1 MRKSLR
7 VIAFVIVCMLVAV
20 GAVFSAENSSPP
32 AGPSGIAANV
42 SVSATDTNVRAVL
55 ESIAKQS
62 KEKIIIE
69 SSVKGEI
76 KLSLN
81 NTELEPALTAI
92 CKAGKFEWRKV
103 YIGPDSK
110 LTDQPDKFASTVR
123 LMSGLSFPDMVLA
136 GSSINKVGAHLEN
149 AKAVSA
155 AEDAAVKSLGMIKV
169 YLVTNDA
176 AIAAKAREVDKD
188 KTEKSKV
195 DKYVDMQKDQLDA
208 FMKMSPEE
216 REQAIMASLD
226 LYDQIDPSYVGA
238 AMEALTK
245 ADPDVLAR
253 RLSRQSDMM
262 MTMSTDARRSMIKMG
277 MKMQGLMSP
286 DLRKMMEE
294 DTKAVIEE
302 LKAEG
307 AWPPPQ
313 Q

>member
-1 MRKSLR
+1 MHRYLIITAVILGML
-7 VIAFVIVCMLVAV
+7 VIA
-20 GAVFSAENSSPP
+20 GALLAADAPAP
-32 AGPSGIAANV
+32 AGEPAAIKIT
-42 SVSATDTNVRAVL
+42 VSADDSGVRGVL

-62 KEKIIIE
+62 KEKFVVE
-69 SSVKGEI
+69 STVKGDV
-76 KLSLN
+76 KLSL
-81 NTELEPALTAI
+81 TDAALEPALTAI
-92 CKAGKFEWRKV
+92 CKAGKIEWRKV
-103 YIGPDSK
+103 YISPDSK
-110 LTDQPDKFASTVR
+110 LIEQPDKFASTVR

-136 GSSINKVGAHLEN
+136 GSSLNKVGAHLEN

-155 AEDAAVKSLGMIKV
+155 AEDAAVKSLGMIRV

-176 AIAAKAREVDKD
+176 AIAAKSREADKD
-188 KTEKSKV
+188 KTEKSNV
-195 DKYVDMQKDQLDA
+195 DKYIDMQKDGLDA

-226 LYDQIDPSYVGA
+226 LADQIGPGYMGA

-277 MKMQGLMSP
+277 IKMQGLMSP

-294 DTKAVIEE
+294 DAKAVIED

-307 AWPPPQ
+307 AWPPAQP
-313 Q
+313 